1 MIVLDSNVISA
12 FMRSPEPGLVH
23 WLDAQPGQ
31 SLWTT
36 SICIYEIEFG
46 IQSLP
51 RGRRR
56 QELHDDFFK
65 MLHIDLGN
73 RVLLFD
79 AAAAKQAAA
88 ISADLRKLGRTI
100 DVRDAMIAGTV
111 VARNATLATRNTKHF
126 ADTPVAIV
134 NPWELTS

>member
-12 FMRSPEPGLVH
+12 FMRSPDAALVR
-23 WLDAQPGQ
+23 WLDSQPDR

-56 QELHDDFFK
+56 QELQDDFNQ
-65 MLHIDLGN
+65 MLHLELGN

-79 AAAAKQAAA
+79 AAAAKQAAT
-88 ISADLRKLGRTI
+88 ISADLRMLGRTI

-134 NPWELTS
+134 NPWESGR